1 MKRTPDPPIRSR
13 ARSPPSA
20 PIVPTDN
27 YRTRK
32 IGMTE
37 GRSLVVTAGDHEGDP
52 DGGGSAASDCRAI
65 VVNGR
70 RCVVRSEDVGFDQVV
85 RLAFGGEEP
94 THARS
99 MSVTYRRGPATAAE
113 GILSHYQR
121 IPLIDGEEF
130 IVTRTDKS

>member
-1 MKRTPDPPIRSR
+1 MTVGNQEEDPSGGK
-13 ARSPPSA
+13 
-20 PIVPTDN
+20 N
-27 YRTRK
+27 
-32 IGMTE
+32 
-37 GRSLVVTAGDHEGDP
+37 AG
-52 DGGGSAASDCRAI
+52 SDCRAI

-70 RCVVRSEDVGFDQVV
+70 KCVVRSEDVGFDQVV

-94 THARS
+94 THSRS